1 MHRED
6 DDHDLDPDE
15 RHPPRCD
22 CDECER
28 CAADAWHEEHEER
41 ELERRRG

>member
-1 MHRED
+1 MSPD
-6 DDHDLDPDE
+6 DNLDPESE

-22 CDECER
+22 CAECEA
-28 CAADAWHEEHEER
+28 CAADDWHEQAEER

>member
-1 MHRED
+1 MSPD
-6 DDHDLDPDE
+6 DNLDPESE

-22 CDECER
+22 CAECER
-28 CAADAWHEEHEER
+28 CAADAWHEAAEER